1 MPALELDA
9 IEARILGVLIEKE
22 RTTPDLYPLTLNA
35 LVQGCNQKSN
45 RAPTMELTDSA
56 VLAGIDRLR
65 RKGLIGGQHSSGA
78 RVERY
83 RHTAATAWSLTEGE
97 LAVMAELM
105 LRGAQQPG
113 ELRGRADRMSRFE
126 TLEALGAVLE
136 ALRQKGFV
144 QRLEPLPGARAP
156 QWDQIVAT
164 APGAAGASAAPTRT
178 PVSEGAL
185 PIERRAPAPGSTATG
200 GPVAASATSA
210 PAHTTAP
217 TAATLASLEARVAAL
232 EAEVKRLV
240 ALLE

>member
-9 IEARILGVLIEKE
+9 LEARILGVLIEKE

-45 RAPTMELTDSA
+45 RAPTMELTDSV

-78 RVERY
+78 RVERF
-83 RHTAATAWSLTEGE
+83 RHTAATAWSLSEPE
-97 LAVMAELM
+97 LAVMAELL

-126 TLEALGAVLE
+126 SLEVLGAVLE
-136 ALRQKGFV
+136 GLRQKGFV
-144 QRLEPLPGARAP
+144 QRLEPLPGARAA
-156 QWDQIVAT
+156 QWDQIVAA
-164 APGAAGASAAPTRT
+164 APGAAPNAAPART

-185 PIERRAPAPGSTATG
+185 PIERPAAAAPAPRMPT
-200 GPVAASATSA
+200 PSA
-210 PAHTTAP
+210 PGAAP
-217 TAATLASLEARVAAL
+217 TTLASLEARVAAL
-232 EAEVKRLV
+232 EAEVRRLV